1 MEARQRGGLFCV
13 GRASKWFL
21 GNFNLLQDEPGIAQ
35 RAERYANR
43 FHLFGKNR
51 AAETQ
56 NEDAAQQ
63 SFNHIFVVWTL
74 GSGLFVSGAW
84 GCWGGWRSLGLFYLR
99 AQQLL
104 RARGVHVLLGNKVHA
119 CIYSLWNL
127 FALRRFERGLYAF
140 IAHAERILHDQCCD
154 VTVG

>member
-74 GSGLFVSGAW
+74 GRGWLVSGM
-84 GCWGGWRSLGLFYLR
+84 G
-99 AQQLL
+99 
-104 RARGVHVLLGNKVHA
+104 LLGWMA
-119 CIYSLWNL
+119 I
-127 FALRRFERGLYAF
+127 ARF
-140 IAHAERILHDQCCD
+140 ILSSGSTAPASAGCSCSPW
-154 VTVG
+154 